1 MELLNCRN
9 NDKGVMKSRAKFVY
23 EDILSTEVSKNRI
36 TAGRKQELL
45 AKIEKVA
52 TADDTS

>member
-23 EDILSTEVSKNRI
+23 ENILSTEVSKNRI

-45 AKIEKVA
+45 TKIEKVA